1 MKAHKRDIYESSKF
15 LFICL
20 KLLGLAPYKVNRKAR
35 DFEVKSFNYLEL
47 AIALIVWIFFI
58 WVQYESFHLDYAY
71 SGVQSSLV
79 DRIWKFQYVTQHVFA
94 ILVLLLNFIKINHIE
109 SFLKLIDD
117 FDKNLERLN
126 WKFHA
131 VNVSTVPV
139 MFLFVITSVYIVSQ
153 MFVGSYVIDFFDGN
167 PEVYSF
173 KYIMN
178 MFAYM
183 LLTVFYLMISLQF
196 ILSAHHVNTR
206 LNALRNNI
214 K

>member
-1 MKAHKRDIYESSKF
+1 MQVHKKDIYESSKF

-20 KLLGLAPYKVNRKAR
+20 KLLGLAPYKINRKAR
-35 DFEVKSFNYLEL
+35 EIEVKSFNYFEL

-58 WVQYESFHLDYAY
+58 WVQYESFHLEVSY
-71 SGVQSSLV
+71 SSVQSSLV
-79 DRIWKFQYVTQHVFA
+79 DQIWKYQYVTQHIFA
-94 ILVLLLNFIKINHIE
+94 ILVLLLNFFKRNHIE

-117 FDKNLERLN
+117 FDKNLGRLN

-139 MFLFVITSVYIVSQ
+139 MFLFVITSLIILTQ
-153 MFVGSYVIDFFDGN
+153 MFVGTYVIDFYEGS

-178 MFAYM
+178 IFAYM
-183 LLTVFYLMISLQF
+183 LLIVFYLMISLQF
-196 ILSAHHVNTR
+196 ILSTHHVKAR
-206 LNALRNNI
+206 LKALRDNI